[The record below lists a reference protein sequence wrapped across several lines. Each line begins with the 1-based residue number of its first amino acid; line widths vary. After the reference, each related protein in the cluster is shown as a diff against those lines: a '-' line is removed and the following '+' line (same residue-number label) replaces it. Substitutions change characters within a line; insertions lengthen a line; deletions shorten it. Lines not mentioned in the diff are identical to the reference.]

1 MNYKNRNINKTDK
14 MTEKC
19 KSLLQQI
26 AYNESVFEKNEK
38 LKNSNLS
45 RQQKSISK
53 LHSSKSLVKSLESQK
68 FIEKLKIQIEKE
80 KTMPLTLESP
90 NSMTKIQKYTKKS
103 SKFHLKSDYLP
114 KQGAFLTQ
122 TTEFFLSTHNGFN
135 SMNNFL
141 KDEISSNEYYSKL
154 TFEGLKKLKTAVNK
168 FNKMGIFEKNSHD
181 IYDKQHIYSGRR
193 NNKMIRLARTG
204 NEPIVGKFFK

>member
-1 MNYKNRNINKTDK
+1 

-38 LKNSNLS
+38 IKDSNLS

-53 LHSSKSLVKSLESQK
+53 LHSSKSLAKSLESQK

-90 NSMTKIQKYTKKS
+90 KSMSKIKKFTKKS
-103 SKFHLKSDYLP
+103 TKFHLKSEYLP

-122 TTEFFLSTHNGFN
+122 TTEFFLSTQNGFN

-141 KDEISSNEYYSKL
+141 KEEVSSNEYYSKL
-154 TFEGLKKLKTAVNK
+154 TFEGLEKLKTAVNK
-168 FNKMGIFEKNSHD
+168 FNNMGILQKKSNE
-181 IYDKQHIYSGRR
+181 IYYKQHIFSGRG
-193 NNKMIRLARTG
+193 NKMIRIARTG
-204 NEPIVGKFFK
+204 NEPIVGKF